1 MAAGLGFKTFT
12 TGEVLTAADTN
23 GYLMQGIWVFATA
36 AARDAAVTS
45 PQEGNACYLKDSDA
59 LQTYNGSA
67 WIGAPTTWT
76 PTLQNMTL
84 GNGTVTAQYV
94 QVGKIVTCLFRF
106 VLGSTSAVASFPGH
120 SLPVTARSDR
130 FLSANVHFLDSGT
143 AEYAAFIHGN
153 GSATTGTIYYLATNN
168 ALTNV
173 TASAPFTWAT
183 GDAITTS
190 ITYEVA

>member
-1 MAAGLGFKTFT
+1 MTVGRIPNIEGGIQPTIVTTKGDIIAASSASNPARLGIGANDT
-12 TGEVLTAADTN
+12 VLTAASGETT
-23 GYLMQGIWVFATA
+23 GIKW
-36 AARDAAVTS
+36 
-45 PQEGNACYLKDSDA
+45 
-59 LQTYNGSA
+59 GSVA
-67 WIGAPTTWT
+67 STWT

-130 FLSANVHFLDSGT
+130 FLSANVHFSDSGT

-153 GSATTGTIYYLATNN
+153 GSATTGTIYSLGTNN
-168 ALTNV
+168 ALVNV
-173 TASAPFTWAT
+173 TASAPFTWT
-183 GDAITTS
+183 TSDVITTV